1 MDFQFFFNDA
11 EFTFNSII
19 NVAGIETVL
28 GNVGPDVL
36 SGGFT
41 EFRFTS
47 LDIGSVFPNG
57 TTLVFLR
64 FNTASTIP
72 CELNIVFNQ
81 FSVVKLGTLNAQGD
95 VQATVV
101 GCANPPAQAGPDQD
115 VCDTQTTLQGNEP
128 LIGAGTW
135 SVISGSATIQ
145 DVNLPNT
152 IVTGL
157 SPGINTFRWTMPATS
172 NSPVTFDDITV
183 IRYELP
189 STSNAGENLVVCLA
203 DGILN
208 AETPVIGSGI
218 WEIVQGSAVFENE
231 TSPVSGVS
239 GLSLGDNIFSWT
251 VSNGSCPESVSQVI
265 VFRKDSV
272 FAGID
277 QTSCSD
283 NITLEAEEPSEGT
296 GLWTI
301 VLGSGTFADATLF
314 NTSVT
319 DLAAGENIFQWTITG
334 SNCPDSSDQVSIFI
348 QCNNPP
354 VITNDLAELLEDG
367 EASGNI
373 LDSGDID
380 PDGTQLLVN
389 TIPLSGPLNG
399 SITIIAD
406 GSFTY
411 VPDLNFFGL
420 DTVVI
425 EVCDQGLPLPALCGI
440 DTLFISVLP
449 VNDAPI
455 VENEFIIVFA
465 PTPFS
470 GNVLVNDSDIEN
482 TVLSV
487 NTSFIELPNHGTF
500 TIDSTGA
507 FTYEPNPGYIGF
519 DTAVVWVCDS
529 GFPLPEICVYDT
541 IFIEVIDF
549 SFNVSAGDDKQTCE
563 NLISL
568 DGSEIPEGGIGL
580 WSQISG
586 SGLIVEPGNPLTEV
600 QNLAAGENTFVW
612 SVTLNNTTLSD
623 TVIFT
628 VNPPAEISFAG
639 EDQVTCTSN
648 ATLSADAPVNDI
660 GSWTLFSGE
669 GEILS
674 PDTAFSQ
681 VTELGLGSNTF
692 VWTLSNGFCTSSDT
706 VVITRI
712 EQAFV
717 NAGPDT
723 AICADDFPIVLP
735 ISISGATE
743 WKWTLIAGTG
753 SVDDPTSTSPEF
765 SGLDKTVNTFVLS
778 AGVAPCESF
787 DTLNITVYSDS
798 DPFCLSQEVFIPT
811 GFSPNGD
818 GEFDLFE
825 INNLNNL
832 NAQVQIFNRWGT
844 LVFED
849 PDYNNDWD
857 GTSTSGEGGGV
868 PDGTY
873 YYVIQIEGE
882 DEPRTGTLT
891 IWR

>member
-1 MDFQFFFNDA
+1 
-11 EFTFNSII
+11 
-19 NVAGIETVL
+19 
-28 GNVGPDVL
+28 
-36 SGGFT
+36 
-41 EFRFTS
+41 
-47 LDIGSVFPNG
+47 
-57 TTLVFLR
+57 
-64 FNTASTIP
+64 
-72 CELNIVFNQ
+72 
-81 FSVVKLGTLNAQGD
+81 
-95 VQATVV
+95 
-101 GCANPPAQAGPDQD
+101 
-115 VCDTQTTLQGNEP
+115 
-128 LIGAGTW
+128 
-135 SVISGSATIQ
+135 
-145 DVNLPNT
+145 
-152 IVTGL
+152 
-157 SPGINTFRWTMPATS
+157 
-172 NSPVTFDDITV
+172 
-183 IRYELP
+183 
-189 STSNAGENLVVCLA
+189 
-203 DGILN
+203 
-208 AETPVIGSGI
+208 
-218 WEIVQGSAVFENE
+218 
-231 TSPVSGVS
+231 
-239 GLSLGDNIFSWT
+239 
-251 VSNGSCPESVSQVI
+251 
-265 VFRKDSV
+265 
-272 FAGID
+272 
-277 QTSCSD
+277 
-283 NITLEAEEPSEGT
+283 
-296 GLWTI
+296 
-301 VLGSGTFADATLF
+301 
-314 NTSVT
+314 
-319 DLAAGENIFQWTITG
+319 
-334 SNCPDSSDQVSIFI
+334 
-348 QCNNPP
+348 
-354 VITNDLAELLEDG
+354 
-367 EASGNI
+367 
-373 LDSGDID
+373 
-380 PDGTQLLVN
+380 
-389 TIPLSGPLNG
+389 
-399 SITIIAD
+399 
-406 GSFTY
+406 
-411 VPDLNFFGL
+411 
-420 DTVVI
+420 
-425 EVCDQGLPLPALCGI
+425 
-440 DTLFISVLP
+440 
-449 VNDAPI
+449 
-455 VENEFIIVFA
+455 
-465 PTPFS
+465 
-470 GNVLVNDSDIEN
+470 
-482 TVLSV
+482 
-487 NTSFIELPNHGTF
+487 
-500 TIDSTGA
+500 
-507 FTYEPNPGYIGF
+507 
-519 DTAVVWVCDS
+519 
-529 GFPLPEICVYDT
+529 
-541 IFIEVIDF
+541 
-549 SFNVSAGDDKQTCE
+549 
-563 NLISL
+563 
-568 DGSEIPEGGIGL
+568 
-580 WSQISG
+580 
-586 SGLIVEPGNPLTEV
+586 LTEV

-648 ATLSADAPVNDI
+648 ATLSANAPVNDI